1 MAQRWLSDSRIPA
14 SDPTARARWL
24 QRQFLES
31 GRFRYAFEEPQRNA
45 AADPM
50 EDFVT
55 LHPEGNCEYFASA
68 LALML
73 RSQGIPSRLVV
84 GFKADTYSEF
94 SGTYRVRQTHAH
106 AWVEAYIP
114 ADRLPTGAVR
124 QDGISDW
131 SLGAWLRLDPTPAFS
146 SAPTGMAR
154 QMENWL
160 SLLHSFW
167 RDHVV
172 SMSGARQREVLYQPL
187 VSQVRQTA
195 ADLSDP
201 SRWDAADAQPLVRV
215 VVGMIGAAVLSAIL
229 VAGAWLLWLRW
240 GTPRRTAGRVSRS
253 GTRTAAG
260 SGRSAVAFYTRFE
273 SLLARCGHRR
283 PASQTPREFARTGR
297 QSHRLR
303 LRRHPDFAVWHERS
317 SKRFTRSAS
326 AGAPWP
332 TTRPRPWKPPCNDCN
347 KRPVTA

>member
-1 MAQRWLSDSRIPA
+1 MPGLSRVAQRWLGESRIPA
-14 SDPTARARWL
+14 ADPTARARWL

-31 GRFRYAFEEPQRNA
+31 GRFRYAFEESQRNA

-84 GFKADTYSEF
+84 GFKADAYSEF

-131 SLGAWLRLDPTPAFS
+131 SLGAWLRLDPTPAYS

-167 RDHVV
+167 RDHVL

-215 VVGMIGAAVLSAIL
+215 VVGMIGAAVVVCDRGRRR
-229 VAGAWLLWLRW
+229 VAAVGAL
-240 GTPRRTAGRVSRS
+240 GH
-253 GTRTAAG
+253 TAAG
-260 SGRSAVAFYTRFE
+260 ICRPPFPQRDQNRGPRTLGRCVLY
-273 SLLARCGHRR
+273 
-283 PASQTPREFARTGR
+283 
-297 QSHRLR
+297 
-303 LRRHPDFAVWHERS
+303 
-317 SKRFTRSAS
+317 
-326 AGAPWP
+326 
-332 TTRPRPWKPPCNDCN
+332 
-347 KRPVTA
+347 PV